1 MNSMSTLLE
10 QYYSNVRNDVIAMIR
25 PGSCFPIAVELGCGN
40 GATLSQLKK
49 LNIAKSVYGF
59 EKVDIFKDSFAS
71 NIDHY
76 QVCDIE
82 KELPN
87 HISSADLV
95 LLLDVLEHL
104 IDPWKF
110 LEILISKMKSGSVLI
125 ISTPNINNIRILRN
139 LILRDEWI
147 YTSSG
152 ILDQTHLRFFTETSL
167 KRFLQTLNINI
178 KNFEV
183 NWEDTPFIS
192 FFKRLPIIKKF
203 FVCQIKFL
211 IEIK

>member
-1 MNSMSTLLE
+1 MNSMSTLPE
-10 QYYSNVRNDVIAMIR
+10 QYYSNVRNDVITMIR

-59 EKVDIFKDSFAS
+59 EKVDLFKDSFTS
-71 NIDHY
+71 NLDQY
-76 QVCDIE
+76 EVCDIE
-82 KELPN
+82 KKLPDQ
-87 HISSADLV
+87 ISNADLV

-104 IDPWKF
+104 TDPWTF
-110 LEILISKMKSGSVLI
+110 LENLTSKMKTGSLLI
-125 ISTPNINNIRILRN
+125 LTTPNINNFRILRN
-139 LILRDEWI
+139 LIFRDEWN
-147 YTSSG
+147 YASSG

-167 KRFLQTLNINI
+167 KRFLKTLNLNI
-178 KNFEV
+178 KNFDV
-183 NWEDTPFIS
+183 NWEDAPLIS
-192 FFKRLPIIKKF
+192 FFKRIPIIKKF